1 MAETRHSVCPH
12 DCPSQCALAVTV
24 EGGRATAVAGD
35 RTHPFTAGVI
45 CGERLYAPTRVLPP
59 LRRIGGKGE
68 GRFAPM
74 GWDEAIALIAAR
86 WRAVADEWGG
96 E

>member
-1 MAETRHSVCPH
+1 VR
-12 DCPSQCALAVTV
+12 ALAVTV
-24 EGGRATAVAGD
+24 EGGRVTAVAGD

-45 CGERLYAPTRVLPP
+45 CGKVHDYAERLYAPTRVLTP